1 MLEILFN
8 GRYGGIETALGVAI
22 AFFVAFVGFSVFKN
36 VLPKDQG
43 REFAHN
49 GALSEGKPR
58 GAGII
63 LIFAFVISTV
73 VVIRLDV
80 EYIAYLL
87 VIFGS
92 MMTGYLDDAAATPW
106 SEAKKGVLDLV
117 ISLGATISY
126 WYFNS
131 SRIVIATLG
140 IDIKLPAVVF
150 IILGTILV
158 WASINVTNCSDGVDG
173 LCGSLSVISLF
184 TAFVLVHK
192 LDCDESFEKII
203 LVMIACI
210 LAYLWFNASPSKLL
224 MGDAGSR
231 ALGVMLA
238 IAFMKTTA
246 PIMFVPCAIVLIIDG
261 GLGLVKLSAIRYLK
275 LKKFMANVRTPIH
288 DHMRK
293 NKKWSDTQTVF
304 RLCIIQIIV
313 SAAVMGIIFN

>member
-22 AFFVAFVGFSVFKN
+22 SFLVAFAGFSVFKN

-63 LIFAFVISTV
+63 LIFAFVIATV

-80 EYIAYLL
+80 EYISYLL
-87 VIFGS
+87 LIFGS
-92 MMTGYLDDAAATPW
+92 MITGYLDDASQTPW
-106 SEAKKGVLDLV
+106 GELKKGILDLV
-117 ISLGATISY
+117 ISLGSAVSY

-140 IDIKLPAVVF
+140 IDIKLPAVLF
-150 IILGTILV
+150 IALGTILV

-173 LCGSLSVISLF
+173 LCGSLTVISLF
-184 TAFVLVHK
+184 SALMLIHK
-192 LDCDESFEKII
+192 LRGDERFEKIVLI
-203 LVMIACI
+203 MLACI

-238 IAFMKTTA
+238 IAFMKTSA
-246 PIMFVPCAIVLIIDG
+246 PIMFVPCAIILIIDG

-275 LKKFMANVRTPIH
+275 MKKFMANVRTPIH

-304 RLCIIQIIV
+304 RFCIIQAVVCTAFLGIV
-313 SAAVMGIIFN
+313 FK